1 MRRLVAALLSA
12 LALVGALPAPAAGP
26 KEELSE
32 VERRIEELAEDIE
45 SSRADKGS
53 AAQRLLES
61 QAALEE
67 SRAAVAAGEAEVEAA
82 AARVAQRR
90 RELGELRRHRQE
102 VAGNLVATRLADAAE
117 RRRLRRDSAAM
128 YMEAVGGG
136 IALFGMADLIEMEAA
151 REYTGAVVRRTDRA
165 TRILAGLRRQAIGQ
179 QAELERRSG
188 QVRMAVEALQAEQAL
203 LEDALV
209 ELREVEAGRA
219 AAVSEAED
227 RLADIE
233 GEISAAEQH
242 RQGLEADAARLEAE
256 LSSRRPAE
264 GPAQEEVATTSTTVV
279 PADDGLSWPLW
290 GLVTSGFGWR
300 FHPIY
305 ADMRLHTGVDI
316 DGSTGASILAAGNGI
331 VIIAG
336 PYGGYGNTVAI
347 DHGDGLITIY
357 AHQETIFV
365 VIGEWVA
372 QGEVIGTVGC
382 TGLCTGPHLHFE
394 TRVWGAATDP
404 LSWLGG

>member
-1 MRRLVAALLSA
+1 MRRLVAAQLSA
-12 LALVGALPAPAAGP
+12 LALIGALPAPAAGP

-32 VERRIEELAEDIE
+32 VERRIEELGEDIE
-45 SSRADKGS
+45 RSRADKGS

-67 SRAAVAAGEAEVEAA
+67 SRAAVAAGEADVEAA
-82 AARVAQRR
+82 AARVARR
-90 RELGELRRHRQE
+90 RQELWELRRHRQE
-102 VAGNLVATRLADAAE
+102 VAGNLVATRLADATE

-136 IALFGMADLIEMEAA
+136 IAIFGMADLIEMEAA

-165 TRILAGLRRQAIGQ
+165 MRILAGLRRQAIGQ
-179 QAELERRSG
+179 QTELERRSG
-188 QVRMAVEALQAEQAL
+188 EVRRAVEALQAEQDL
-203 LEDALV
+203 LEDALA

-219 AAVSEAED
+219 ATVSEAED

-233 GEISAAEQH
+233 GELSAAEQH

-264 GPAQEEVATTSTTVV
+264 QLAQQEVATTSTTVA
-279 PADDGLSWPLW
+279 PADNGLSWPLW

-305 ADMRLHTGVDI
+305 ADMRLHTGIDI
-316 DGSTGASILAAGNGI
+316 DGSAGTSILAAGNGI

-365 VIGEWVA
+365 VNGEWVA